1 MVKIWVQHASSHS
14 TDMLI
19 ARYGNM
25 RLAEK
30 AIQGIEA
37 LLERWEKRKRDT
49 IEDVE
54 DVVEKGVVG
63 CGTVY
68 VVMIYPDELLQQVE
82 AVLDAHSPNDVDRQ
96 CEVAN

>member
-1 MVKIWVQHASSHS
+1 MVRIWVQHASSHS

-63 CGTVY
+63 RGTVY
-68 VVMIYPDELLQQVE
+68 VVMTYSDELLQQVE

>member
-1 MVKIWVQHASSHS
+1 MVRIWVQYASSHG

-49 IEDVE
+49 IEDV
-54 DVVEKGVVG
+54 VEKGVVG
-63 CGTVY
+63 RGTVY
-68 VVMIYPDELLQQVE
+68 VVMTYPDELLQQVE